1 MGTLNVIF
9 TVRSEGG
16 TMCRTV
22 VYVGKK
28 KYVEIEKKGQN
39 IEAYIL
45 REVPS

>member
-22 VYVGKK
+22 VVHVGKK
-28 KYVEIEKKGQN
+28 KYVEIEKSQN